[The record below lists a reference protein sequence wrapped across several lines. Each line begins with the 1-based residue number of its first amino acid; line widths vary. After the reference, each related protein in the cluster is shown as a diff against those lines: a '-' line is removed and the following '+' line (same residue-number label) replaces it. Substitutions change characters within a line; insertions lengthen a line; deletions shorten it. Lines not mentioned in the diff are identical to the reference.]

1 MYKNKILF
9 LLITS
14 FFLFTNSISA
24 FAAPVCS
31 TPNTC
36 ETPKNGDCPG
46 GRLVVSGDCGS
57 TNICCA
63 PATSATTT
71 SSTTGGLN
79 YTLLE
84 KIPGF
89 ASTDGSDLPKYITA
103 IYKLALV
110 VIVLSAVL
118 MLSVGGFMYLTSAGN
133 TSAMGTAKGVIFDS
147 IIGLVIALVAWLL
160 LNVINPDLVK
170 VSINGLSAVAVP
182 GGGPI
187 PGPSPEVI
195 PPAPSVGKVALATQ
209 IAGLGVLQ
217 GSGECNSPSG
227 AVSPK
232 SDIQN
237 IIDGK
242 AMSVCS
248 STCKSKGSNGCTD
261 NAVSA
266 NETMLRAII
275 TVKSTLGFIII
286 SIAGGAHSLTSD
298 HYAGNALDIAPPTQ
312 AILDAFVT
320 NGAKADTGD
329 KKGSFCESKAGAR
342 VVCSSGQGDHVHVKF

>member
-9 LLITS
+9 LLVFS
-14 FFLFTNSISA
+14 FFLFTNSA
-24 FAAPVCS
+24 TVFAAPACS
-31 TPNTC
+31 SPNTC

-46 GRLVVSGDCGS
+46 GRLVASGDCGP

-63 PATSATTT
+63 PSASASATATS
-71 SSTTGGLN
+71 SSTGGLK

-89 ASTDGSDLPKYITA
+89 TSTDGSDLPGYIKA
-103 IYKLALV
+103 VYNLALV

-133 TSAMGTAKGVIFDS
+133 SSAMGTAKGVIFDS
-147 IIGLVIALVAWLL
+147 LIGLVIALTAWLL
-160 LNVINPDLVK
+160 LSVINPDLVN
-170 VSINGLSAVAVP
+170 VSLNGLSAVAVP
-182 GGGPI
+182 GGGPV
-187 PGPSPEVI
+187 PPPSPGVVPTGTTI
-195 PPAPSVGKVALATQ
+195 DLAKQ

-217 GSGECNSPSG
+217 GSGECSSPSG

-237 IIDGK
+237 LIDNK

-261 NAVSA
+261 NVVTP
-266 NETMLRAII
+266 NITLLKAIV
-275 TVKSTLGFIII
+275 TVKSTLGFTIT

-312 AILDAFVT
+312 ALLDAFVA
-320 NGAKADTGD
+320 NGAKADTGN
-329 KKGSFCESKAGAR
+329 KGGSFCESKDASR
-342 VVCSSGQGDHVHVKF
+342 VVCASGQADHIHIKF